1 MTLAALDTGQG
12 PIETVVVTGSRFNP
26 DIAPSKAR
34 LETTQPQTIINKSY
48 IEDSVAPTADYVTLL
63 AIVPSLSGLS
73 INGPGLS
80 DGNVKNTL
88 RGLPDGQFGMSYDG
102 IPFGDTNGPT
112 HHSESYFPAST
123 IGSVDVD
130 RGPGNAGTLGAA
142 TYGGTINLF
151 SEPLSTD
158 FHARQTAT
166 IGSWGT
172 WNFNTNVQTGT
183 FNAEGIDTRVLANF
197 QDTESA
203 GYLTL
208 QSTHHDNEL
217 VKVEMDVAPN
227 WTLTAFA
234 NRNGLVQTLND
245 NNGATPAQVV
255 NYGLAFALQNTNP
268 NLSTYAAYSPEFKQ
282 TDMEYLRLRGDISP
296 VFHLD
301 DEAYTYAYQ
310 NKTVTTTNIT
320 QTEADILAGGFEK
333 PGTKVAGV
341 THGADI
347 PGYTKL
353 NAYRVWGDIFRASYD
368 YTMGSVTGQVRAGF
382 WWEGSA
388 TERERYYFDVTLC
401 NNPGPCNA
409 FKSELLG
416 TFADQKTS
424 SGTVFN
430 GISGVGYH
438 EHTGWNQVEPFLELE
453 IRPLPD
459 LTITPGV
466 KYVNWDH
473 TIASGSLIK
482 GKPPLIYGN
491 LGNATSFTTTRTLPF
506 ATVNYKIQPNWS
518 VYGQYANGMYVPD
531 ITAFEVTTPI
541 LTFPKP
547 QTTTNY
553 QLGTVYYGD
562 NFSFDADIYYIAS
575 DNTIQQQ
582 PCNLATP
589 PGPPS
594 DTCNFNAGTVIYKGV
609 EGESTYAF
617 TDDTF
622 NGALDGLAVF
632 ANGSLNS
639 AKGHTNP
646 LDPTTPSVEAQQAP
660 YWTAATGLIYKS
672 YGWKIS
678 LIDKITGQ
686 QYVDPTTKRLAD
698 GRFYRLPA
706 FNTLDLTGSY
716 DLGDP
721 GVGADFEIGGGIYN
735 LLNSRNVVSV
745 TINDGTPLGT
755 GTSVSDYRSR
765 VYCPPAAPAGPPNP
779 TCSLDQY
786 FFQPERMFE
795 ITIKAHL

>member
-1 MTLAALDTGQG
+1 M
-12 PIETVVVTGSRFNP
+12 
-26 DIAPSKAR
+26 
-34 LETTQPQTIINKSY
+34 
-48 IEDSVAPTADYVTLL
+48 
-63 AIVPSLSGLS
+63 
-73 INGPGLS
+73 
-80 DGNVKNTL
+80 
-88 RGLPDGQFGMSYDG
+88 
-102 IPFGDTNGPT
+102 
-112 HHSESYFPAST
+112 
-123 IGSVDVD
+123 
-130 RGPGNAGTLGAA
+130 
-142 TYGGTINLF
+142 
-151 SEPLSTD
+151 
-158 FHARQTAT
+158 
-166 IGSWGT
+166 
-172 WNFNTNVQTGT
+172 
-183 FNAEGIDTRVLANF
+183 
-197 QDTESA
+197 
-203 GYLTL
+203 
-208 QSTHHDNEL
+208 
-217 VKVEMDVAPN
+217 
-227 WTLTAFA
+227 
-234 NRNGLVQTLND
+234 
-245 NNGATPAQVV
+245 
-255 NYGLAFALQNTNP
+255 
-268 NLSTYAAYSPEFKQ
+268 
-282 TDMEYLRLRGDISP
+282 
-296 VFHLD
+296 
-301 DEAYTYAYQ
+301 
-310 NKTVTTTNIT
+310 
-320 QTEADILAGGFEK
+320 ADILAGGPSRRPEPK
-333 PGTKVAGV
+333 WAGV
-341 THGADI
+341 SHPTDI

-353 NAYRVWGDIFRASYD
+353 NAYRVWGNIFRASFD
-368 YTMGSVTGQVRAGF
+368 YTIGSVTGQLRAGF
-382 WWEGSA
+382 WSEWSA

-409 FKSELLG
+409 FKSNCSALY
-416 TFADQKTS
+416 ADQNTS

-438 EHTGWNQVEPFLELE
+438 EHTGWNQYEPFLELE

-459 LTITPGV
+459 LTDHARREICELGAHDHCRFAHQGQAASDLRHNSATP
-466 KYVNWDH
+466 
-473 TIASGSLIK
+473 
-482 GKPPLIYGN
+482 
-491 LGNATSFTTTRTLPF
+491 TSFTTTRTLPF

-518 VYGQYANGMYVPD
+518 VYAQYANGIYVPD
-531 ITAFEVTTPI
+531 ISAFEVTTPI
-541 LTFPKP
+541 PTFPKP

-553 QLGTVYYGD
+553 QFGTVYYGD
-562 NFSFDADIYYIAS
+562 NFSVDADIYYIKQRQHDRAAVLQS
-575 DNTIQQQ
+575 GD
-582 PCNLATP
+582 P
-589 PGPPS
+589 PGPAS

-622 NGALDGLAVF
+622 NGMLDGLAVF